1 MFSDLDSTASSR
13 SKPDVKTPVDDLT
26 PRVLTE
32 EVPLPFWEKNK
43 RKIFIGLGI
52 LLIFALVVWISV
64 KILTPPESPA
74 QPIVIDPGIET
85 PLEDASSTEM
95 HLPTDQATTTIDN
108 WDQSLL
114 SGELEKYNFR
124 DFYQAPEGVP
134 EFSFVDYSLPLNIK
148 IDVLNYYDLS
158 RRLELDQYLENLN
171 KNGFSVLQNPEPKE
185 ISDFYGAY
193 SWLSTKGIPLLIT
206 SDFLLHYH
214 QNTIKQVFKDI
225 EETIFYNNIHE
236 ISRSLYEQARYRY
249 ENRLSEIGNIN
260 DPILESQRLAMAY
273 FAVALELLEPRADQ
287 IDPDSKSMTK
297 FGASEAS
304 TFYFTILPYLQK
316 DAAREVELIRNGRE
330 KTKSP
335 VLLYERDYRE
345 FEIPAEYRRTEKLKN
360 FYLASRWLNS
370 VFPLSVKD
378 EKCPNCLLDKDDARI
393 SLTAATFITKDFSN
407 DQELKNRWALVYKLL
422 SYYRGLRDDLTYRQY
437 DEAMQH
443 LFGSDYDPAVLFAWE
458 NVDSE
463 ANLEKLRQELLGL
476 KFNPSLGALDKEE
489 NKPQLGFK
497 LLADY
502 YWPNDYI
509 FKRLSGSE
517 SGIFTGEEGFRS
529 NNNRSNVTLCRE
541 GGGRCNG
548 SGLDV
553 IALVTDKVALST
565 HWQINSQYEKYPA
578 QLAKLQNDL
587 QSWPVWHDTNYWS
600 TLGAI
605 ETVFS
610 TNNNQM
616 QIYAS
621 TPAWAQRLVDT
632 ASGSWVD
639 LQIPLASLTPAG
651 LSENRNGLN
660 TDVVLN
666 DNFYIEPN
674 YSLIKKIIAD
684 NEMINGLFL
693 GMGINKKVPSVGVTL
708 KDENIKLNQVAEIIK
723 KELNNEALSSKDQDF
738 ISSFAKQYKLTEAND
753 NSFELKVAD
762 HSLIQSTGINLMALV
777 YELNSGKYL
786 AVGPVFRY
794 QESRR

>member
-1 MFSDLDSTASSR
+1 MFSDLDPIINSR
-13 SKPDVKTPVDDLT
+13 PKPDVGTPINDSP

-32 EVPLPFWEKNK
+32 EAPPSFWEKNK
-43 RKIFIGLGI
+43 RKVLIGLAV
-52 LLIFALVVWISV
+52 LLIFSLAIWISV
-64 KILTPPESPA
+64 KILMPSESPA
-74 QPIVIDPGIET
+74 QPVITDPVNET
-85 PLEDASSTEM
+85 PLEEGGSTDV
-95 HLPTDQATTTIDN
+95 HLPTDEATTTLDN

-124 DFYQAPEGVP
+124 DFYEAPQGVP

-171 KNGFSVLQNPEPKE
+171 KNGFSVLQNPDPKE
-185 ISDFYGAY
+185 ITDFYGAY
-193 SWLSTKGIPLLIT
+193 AWLSGKGIPLLIT

-249 ENRLSEIGNIN
+249 ENRLAEIGNIN

-297 FGASEAS
+297 FGANEAS

-316 DAAREVELIRNGRE
+316 DAAREVELIRSGRE

-345 FEIPAEYRRTEKLKN
+345 FEIPAEYQRTEKLKN

-370 VFPLSVKD
+370 VFPLVVKD
-378 EKCPNCLLDKDDARI
+378 EKCPDCLLDKDDARI
-393 SLTAATFITKDFSN
+393 SLTATTFITKDFSN

-443 LFGSDYDPAVLFAWE
+443 LFGADYDPATLFAWE

-463 ANLEKLRQELLGL
+463 ANLEKLRQELLAL
-476 KFNPSLGALDKEE
+476 KFNPSLGALDKGEDR
-489 NKPQLGFK
+489 PQLGFK

-509 FKRLSGSE
+509 FKRLSGE
-517 SGIFTGEEGFRS
+517 ELGVFTGEGGFR
-529 NNNRSNVTLCRE
+529 NNDEKNNVTLCRE
-541 GGGRCNG
+541 GGWRCNG

-553 IALVTDKVALST
+553 IALITDKVALSP
-565 HWQINSQYEKYPA
+565 HWQINSQYEKYPT
-578 QLAKLQNDL
+578 QLAKLQSDL

-600 TLGAI
+600 TLGTI
-605 ETVFS
+605 ETMFS

-621 TPAWAQRLVDT
+621 TPAWSQRLVDS
-632 ASGSWVD
+632 AAGSWVD
-639 LQIPLASLTPAG
+639 LQLPLANLTPAG
-651 LSENRNGLN
+651 LSESRNGLN

-674 YSLIKKIIAD
+674 YSLVKKIIAD

-708 KDENIKLNQVAEIIK
+708 RDENIKLNQIAEIIE
-723 KELNNEALSSKDQDF
+723 KELNNEALSSKEQDF
-738 ISSFAKQYKLTEAND
+738 ISSFAKQYKLTEPNE
-753 NSFELKVAD
+753 NTLRLKVPN
-762 HSLIQSTGINLMALV
+762 HSLVQTTGVNLMALV

-786 AVGPVFRY
+786 TVGPVFSY

>member
-1 MFSDLDSTASSR
+1 MFSDLDPIATSR
-13 SKPDVKTPVDDLT
+13 PKPDVGTPINGLS
-26 PRVLTE
+26 PRVSSE
-32 EVPLPFWEKNK
+32 EAPLSFWEKNK
-43 RKIFIGLGI
+43 RKIFIGLAV
-52 LLIFALVVWISV
+52 LLIFALAIWISV
-64 KILTPPESPA
+64 RILMPPKSPT
-74 QPIVIDPGIET
+74 QPVIIDPVNEA
-85 PLEDASSTEM
+85 PLEGATSTDV
-95 HLPTDQATTTIDN
+95 HLPTDQATTSIDN

-124 DFYQAPEGVP
+124 DFYEAPPGVP

-171 KNGFSVLQNPEPKE
+171 KDGFSVLQNPDSKE
-185 ISDFYGAY
+185 ITDFYGAY
-193 SWLSTKGIPLLIT
+193 SWLSGKGIPLLIT

-249 ENRLSEIGNIN
+249 ENRLAEIGNIN

-297 FGASEAS
+297 FGASEAN

-316 DAAREVELIRNGRE
+316 DAAREVELIRSGRE

-345 FEIPAEYRRTEKLKN
+345 FEIPAEYQRTEKLKN

-370 VFPLSVKD
+370 VFPLAVKD
-378 EKCPNCLLDKDDARI
+378 EKCPDCLLDKDDARI
-393 SLTAATFITKDFSN
+393 SLTATTFITKDFSN

-443 LFGSDYDPAVLFAWE
+443 LFGADYDPATLFAWE

-463 ANLEKLRQELLGL
+463 ANLEKLRQELLAL
-476 KFNPSLGALDKEE
+476 KFNPSLGALDKGED
-489 NKPQLGFK
+489 KSQLGFK

-517 SGIFTGEEGFRS
+517 LGVFTGEEGFRS
-529 NNNRSNVTLCRE
+529 NNDKNNVTLCRE
-541 GGGRCNG
+541 GGERCNG

-553 IALVTDKVALST
+553 IALVADKVALST
-565 HWQINSQYEKYPA
+565 HWQINSQYEKYPT
-578 QLAKLQNDL
+578 QLAKLQSDL

-600 TLGAI
+600 TLGTI
-605 ETVFS
+605 ETLFS
-610 TNNNQM
+610 TNNKQM

-621 TPAWAQRLVDT
+621 TPTWSQRLVDT
-632 ASGSWVD
+632 AAGSWVD
-639 LQIPLASLTPAG
+639 LQLPLANLAPAG

-674 YSLIKKIIAD
+674 YSLVKKIIAD

-708 KDENIKLNQVAEIIK
+708 RDENIKLNQIAEIIK
-723 KELNNEALSSKDQDF
+723 KELNNEALSGNDQDF
-738 ISSFAKQYKLTEAND
+738 ISSFAKQYKLTEPNE
-753 NSFELKVAD
+753 NLLRLKVPN
-762 HSLIQSTGINLMALV
+762 HSLVQTTGINLMALV

-786 AVGPVFRY
+786 AVGPVFSY
-794 QESRR
+794 QESRH